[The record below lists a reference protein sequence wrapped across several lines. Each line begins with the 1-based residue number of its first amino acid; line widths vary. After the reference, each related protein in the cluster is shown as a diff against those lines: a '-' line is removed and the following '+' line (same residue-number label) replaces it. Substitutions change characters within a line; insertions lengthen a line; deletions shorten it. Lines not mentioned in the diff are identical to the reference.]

1 MEKSQGL
8 ASYCKAETT
17 FTFHF
22 SILTLSS
29 AFLSINNTEMKSESG
44 FSLAMA
50 SHLSRKRFTR
60 FFLSRKRFTH
70 SARKVFACW
79 ILPSGKLRLFGPL
92 LKCYFQ
98 KCFES
103 QHERGLSAG
112 RVGRWTE
119 AHSSFNQASTPSFYP
134 CQLRRA

>member
-1 MEKSQGL
+1 MTQNCFVAAIHNLFQRLSFLKILEILCDDETKGL

-50 SHLSRKRFTR
+50 IQPFCLILISR
-60 FFLSRKRFTH
+60 
-70 SARKVFACW
+70 
-79 ILPSGKLRLFGPL
+79 
-92 LKCYFQ
+92 
-98 KCFES
+98 
-103 QHERGLSAG
+103 
-112 RVGRWTE
+112 
-119 AHSSFNQASTPSFYP
+119 
-134 CQLRRA
+134 

>member
-1 MEKSQGL
+1 MVRQFHTCFFQCFENELAPKHSHLFVVQLFGLETLQKNFKGL

-50 SHLSRKRFTR
+50 IQPFCLILISR
-60 FFLSRKRFTH
+60 
-70 SARKVFACW
+70 
-79 ILPSGKLRLFGPL
+79 
-92 LKCYFQ
+92 
-98 KCFES
+98 
-103 QHERGLSAG
+103 
-112 RVGRWTE
+112 
-119 AHSSFNQASTPSFYP
+119 
-134 CQLRRA
+134 

>member
-1 MEKSQGL
+1 LQKNFKGL

-50 SHLSRKRFTR
+50 IQPFCLILISR
-60 FFLSRKRFTH
+60 
-70 SARKVFACW
+70 
-79 ILPSGKLRLFGPL
+79 
-92 LKCYFQ
+92 
-98 KCFES
+98 
-103 QHERGLSAG
+103 
-112 RVGRWTE
+112 
-119 AHSSFNQASTPSFYP
+119 
-134 CQLRRA
+134 